1 MGGLWALDYLAVSHV
16 FISDP
21 HGGALKLE
29 VQGKHKPG
37 NRKNNGYSHISQGCD
52 IKWEMQAR

>member
-37 NRKNNGYSHISQGCD
+37 KAKKQWVFTHLTRL
-52 IKWEMQAR
+52 